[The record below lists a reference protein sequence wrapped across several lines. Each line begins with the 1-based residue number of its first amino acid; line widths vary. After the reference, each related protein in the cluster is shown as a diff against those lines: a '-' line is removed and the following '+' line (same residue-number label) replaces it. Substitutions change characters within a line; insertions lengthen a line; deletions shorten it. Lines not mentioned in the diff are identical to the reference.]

1 MKQALIVGGNGG
13 LGSALVKLLLDRN
26 LQVAVAGRSRAAD
39 DRVRHSHVIDA
50 TSEEW
55 GSLYSAI
62 ERESAI
68 PIDAVVF
75 VAGTSAYG
83 RTAAFPPEKGR
94 DIFELNFWA
103 CAAAATMAAKHWDEA
118 GRAGKFVAVLSI
130 AGRRAVPFEAY
141 YTASKAAAMRF
152 LECLELEYAAKDI
165 HFLSAFPGTLNTPFR
180 RNAEWYGMA
189 PPLSRQ
195 AADVQKAA
203 EAICKL
209 LEGTRT
215 AKVIGWRER
224 AIDLAD
230 RLSPGA
236 YDRLI
241 LRRRVLEA
249 LNRGA
254 SQRASQNET
263 GQSGFLDEAKSS

>member
-13 LGSALVKLLLDRN
+13 LGNALVKLLLDRN
-26 LQVAVAGRSRAAD
+26 IQVAVAGRSRAAD
-39 DRVRHSHVIDA
+39 DRVRHSHIIDA
-50 TSEEW
+50 TSVEW
-55 GSLYSAI
+55 RSLYSAI
-62 ERESAI
+62 ELAHAM

-94 DIFELNFWA
+94 EIFELNFWA
-103 CAAAATMAAKHWDEA
+103 CAASATMAAKHWDEA

-152 LECLELEYAAKDI
+152 LECLDLEYAAKGI
-165 HFLSAFPGTLNTPFR
+165 RFLSAFPGTLNTPFR
-180 RNAEWYGMA
+180 RNANWYGMA
-189 PPLSRQ
+189 PPLAHQ
-195 AADVQKAA
+195 GADVQETAT
-203 EAICKL
+203 AIWEL
-209 LEGTRT
+209 IEGTRT

-230 RLSPGA
+230 RLAPGL
-236 YDRLI
+236 YDRMI
-241 LRRRVLEA
+241 LRRRVSEA
-249 LNRGA
+249 LNRGE
-254 SQRASQNET
+254 SQQPSQQSRFLEPR
-263 GQSGFLDEAKSS
+263 GQE